1 MVAGGRG
8 YGGRR
13 QRDARRRSG
22 DRRQCGCAATGGGAE
37 TGGGGAAETV
47 HHEVRTGS
55 ASTTVGGEGKAFR
68 SSLLMYIPRTLTTLT
83 LPEV

>member
-1 MVAGGRG
+1 MAAGGRE

-13 QRDARRRSG
+13 G
-22 DRRQCGCAATGGGAE
+22 DRRQRGEGGAVTGGGTAN
-37 TGGGGAAETV
+37 GGGAAETV

-68 SSLLMYIPRTLTTLT
+68 SSLLMYTLTTLT